1 MAPKK
6 EGAPETDPSSVETGA
21 EQPEGGS
28 EADEKERTSIVVEM
42 QKQLLN
48 RYLDEEFN
56 LKELLAT
63 AKGDD
68 ENAAD
73 AQGKITNLGGEDGVQ
88 QKILTSKCQS
98 LYVARSL
105 VEIPAEQLR
114 KELGLEGGNP
124 QTQVEILQTGLEF
137 WERQEKRVE
146 DPLNAPDFPDD
157 CDQIIGLQDRSTELS
172 ARIDQDKEL
181 FSQKSKELKAAT
193 KKADKDRIKGEMEE
207 IDQRI
212 EASGRDS
219 DELKNSLEKIAA
231 KYGDGAEQMLDN
243 VADYRQIK
251 TELAGLKLQE
261 DVLDSQ
267 IEQASGLDTLGG
279 EGAGEMISEELE
291 QDKENLERSR
301 SELQER
307 LLDME
312 DLYLPPG
319 EKPDEN
325 DETVKEVR
333 GEIEIQRRRLEKLR
347 QENPDKR
354 SQREIESDMEAVKE
368 KIFDLEAK
376 LKTGRTVKENI
387 AEKKRRIQ
395 TAEDLSQ
402 HEERIGVLNERL
414 EKTAEDLARVE
425 GNMKRAAEAAILA
438 AAVAGAERA
447 PTDDGTA
454 EVAGAAAEATS
465 EKQPAAEAQPESPSR
480 AERSKKTEKMRTVDK
495 PSRWNWV
502 KRLYSGPSEISA
514 PVPTKKQEKD
524 EGSVLK
530 RFFSGLW
537 NIFKR

>member
-1 MAPKK
+1 
-6 EGAPETDPSSVETGA
+6 
-21 EQPEGGS
+21 
-28 EADEKERTSIVVEM
+28 
-42 QKQLLN
+42 
-48 RYLDEEFN
+48 
-56 LKELLAT
+56 
-63 AKGDD
+63 
-68 ENAAD
+68 
-73 AQGKITNLGGEDGVQ
+73 
-88 QKILTSKCQS
+88 
-98 LYVARSL
+98 
-105 VEIPAEQLR
+105 
-114 KELGLEGGNP
+114 
-124 QTQVEILQTGLEF
+124 
-137 WERQEKRVE
+137 
-146 DPLNAPDFPDD
+146 
-157 CDQIIGLQDRSTELS
+157 
-172 ARIDQDKEL
+172 
-181 FSQKSKELKAAT
+181 
-193 KKADKDRIKGEMEE
+193 MEE